1 MQDNVNIYNNTAT
14 LLDDITKNI
23 YNARILDFQQPQND
37 LLDVLRTKADKVTCN
52 TEGRYVTTIKDSW
65 GSSVIP
71 GGRNTTLPDGD
82 YSLDVSKI
90 SLGILQYYANAE
102 LTAHDM
108 EFEGNGGA
116 TLHNIN
122 VVSDSL
128 DRMLNDIK
136 WAHSC
141 WAFGNGTGQL
151 CTAYVASGST
161 GDRLQLNQPVTIQ
174 LSNTYLDL
182 GIDGAKWLLTGKMLD
197 IYDSTGATKKATVL
211 VRHIKRHR
219 IRRLDSSAPKDYFEA
234 LVVWSSE
241 TGSSTV
247 NVANDDKI
255 YGRGWHESGRDNV
268 MQGIRQII
276 NPVITIEGSGTSA
289 VGLWNTSPGL
299 PFQNHHR
306 GSELQNIRT
315 IARNS
320 NDAEIFKSQLWRS
333 NANGTDFGQ
342 VTDYTSYGV
351 YTGAGLCDWDL
362 GTIREVLDS
371 VDFDNKN
378 TARVDTLFMNSAMAN
393 MFWKITKDKITV
405 TETEVQ
411 SESTSERGFDISRA
425 KQFIREDGT
434 AVTIHVTP
442 WINNNEILGMSSN
455 DLFILEGQPGHFLN
469 RNGGG
474 TWEPTYAN
482 NKDNWQAPYKG
493 FINMGAYRCDKCFW
507 IQGLKDINN

>member
-1 MQDNVNIYNNTAT
+1 MQSSVNIFQNTQT
-14 LLDDITKNI
+14 LLDDITANI
-23 YNARILDFQQPQND
+23 YNKRILDFQQPQND
-37 LLDVLRTKADKVTCN
+37 LLDVLRTKSETVQCN
-52 TEGRYVTTIKDSW
+52 TEGKYVTTIKDSW

-71 GGRNTTLPDGD
+71 GGVNATLPDGD

-108 EFEGNGGA
+108 EFLGGGA

-128 DRMLNDIK
+128 DKMLQDIK
-136 WAHSC
+136 WAQSC

-151 CTAYVASGST
+151 CTAYVASTAT
-161 GDRLQLNQPVTIQ
+161 GDRLQLNQTVNFD

-182 GIDGAKWLLTGKMLD
+182 GIDGAKWLLTGKLLD
-197 IYDSTGATKKATVL
+197 VYDPTGTTKKATVL
-211 VRHIKRHR
+211 VKHITRQR
-219 IRRLDSSAPKDYFEA
+219 IRRTVNPVKDSFRAY
-234 LVVWSSE
+234 VVWTTDTS
-241 TGSSTV
+241 GSTV
-247 NVANDDKI
+247 RITDGDRI
-255 YGRGWHESGRDNV
+255 YGRGWHDSGRDNV
-268 MQGIRQII
+268 MQGIRQIV
-276 NPVITIEGSGTSA
+276 NPVIALDASA
-289 VGLWNTSPGL
+289 PTVGLWNIDPTS

-315 IARNS
+315 INRNTD
-320 NDAEIFKSQLWRS
+320 DAEIFRSQLWRS
-333 NANGTDFGQ
+333 NSDGTSFGR
-342 VTDYTSYGV
+342 VTNTTELTSTYPG
-351 YTGAGLCDWDL
+351 TGLCDWDL
-362 GTIREVLDS
+362 GTIRQVLDS

-378 TARVDTLFMNSAMAN
+378 SAKVDTLFMNSAMAN
-393 MFWKITKDKITV
+393 MFWKISKDKITI
-405 TETEVQ
+405 TETSAQAEISSQ
-411 SESTSERGFDISRA
+411 RGFDITRA

-434 AVTIHVTP
+434 PVTIHVTP

-455 DLFILEGQPGHFLN
+455 DMFILEGPAAHFLS

-474 TWEPTYAN
+474 VWEPTYMN